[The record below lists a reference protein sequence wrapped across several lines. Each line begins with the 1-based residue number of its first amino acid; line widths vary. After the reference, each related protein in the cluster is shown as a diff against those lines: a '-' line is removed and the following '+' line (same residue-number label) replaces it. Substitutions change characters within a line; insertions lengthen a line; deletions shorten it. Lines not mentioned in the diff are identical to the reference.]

1 MQSRAKEKELLR
13 PVMSTEDVLTVIQ
26 HNLLDGLPP
35 MVDLITR
42 LSNPGEEETTTAHK
56 EATRAAIMQLYRVST
71 HVTKLRRQAVLS
83 VDNPQSEYV
92 LSNPSAFA
100 LNIAR
105 DDLFTDQFLRTI
117 LEEAS
122 QDVTLEPGTN

>member
-1 MQSRAKEKELLR
+1 
-13 PVMSTEDVLTVIQ
+13 
-26 HNLLDGLPP
+26 

-105 DDLFTDQFLRTI
+105 DDPFTDQFLRTI

-122 QDVTLEPGTN
+122 QNVTLEPGTN